1 MLRVRDDD
9 LTTFCSIIAVH
20 SPNANETAELEWTWE
35 SNSEPRRV
43 NWLKDSDMLH
53 SIVPKAR
60 VMIYNCNSARTSFF
74 NVSKT
79 SLERCG
85 EDFMRRLNSFRGPDP
100 HRPIIFIGHSI
111 GGLVVEHV
119 SRLLLLLPLATT
131 RLIIEKGLIFA
142 SRRRELR
149 HLPENTVGC
158 VFLGTPFRGSEVSGF
173 LSKTAAT
180 FRSAITSA
188 LVHNVDSPDDVIH
201 EFTYLARS
209 TPIQVICFYEL
220 YKSSIGLFHG
230 LVRQRKFVHGMY
242 CRLC

>member
-1 MLRVRDDD
+1 MAIFVGFMTASLLLLSGLLALVAFRRSPSSKKPQPFLQPPFEVLHPPSKDGGLDGTEID
-9 LTTFCSIIAVH
+9 IIAVH

-111 GGLVVEHV
+111 GGLVVEH
-119 SRLLLLLPLATT
+119 
-131 RLIIEKGLIFA
+131 
-142 SRRRELR
+142 
-149 HLPENTVGC
+149 
-158 VFLGTPFRGSEVSGF
+158 
-173 LSKTAAT
+173 
-180 FRSAITSA
+180 
-188 LVHNVDSPDDVIH
+188 
-201 EFTYLARS
+201 
-209 TPIQVICFYEL
+209 
-220 YKSSIGLFHG
+220 
-230 LVRQRKFVHGMY
+230 MM
-242 CRLC
+242 